1 MLARRGTSR
10 CHLGRKLTAK
20 TEPGAAVEGHVAPAD
35 VRQLGPFPAFRAE
48 VVGVGAV
55 QVPAP
60 VQVVGHE
67 AHADALRDE
76 HWVLADRSAATG
88 QVGGPGR
95 DAEVDGDGGV
105 ETEGWR
111 R

>member
-1 MLARRGTSR
+1 M
-10 CHLGRKLTAK
+10 
-20 TEPGAAVEGHVAPAD
+20 EGHVAPAD
-35 VRQLGPFPAFRAE
+35 VRQLGPFPAFRSE

-76 HWVLADRSAATG
+76 HWVLAGRSAATG
-88 QVGGPGR
+88 
-95 DAEVDGDGGV
+95 
-105 ETEGWR
+105 
-111 R
+111 